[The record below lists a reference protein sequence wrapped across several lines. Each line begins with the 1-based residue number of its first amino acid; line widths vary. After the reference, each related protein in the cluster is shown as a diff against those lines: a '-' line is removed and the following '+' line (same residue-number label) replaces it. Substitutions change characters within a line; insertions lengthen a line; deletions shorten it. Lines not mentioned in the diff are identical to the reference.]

1 MCASGGV
8 GFMGLTERVASN
20 IGGHLDFGAPQILQE
35 YFLENFLQEKFGT
48 QRKTEVRSVTIPR
61 DV

>member
-1 MCASGGV
+1 V
-8 GFMGLTERVASN
+8 GFMGLTERVPSN